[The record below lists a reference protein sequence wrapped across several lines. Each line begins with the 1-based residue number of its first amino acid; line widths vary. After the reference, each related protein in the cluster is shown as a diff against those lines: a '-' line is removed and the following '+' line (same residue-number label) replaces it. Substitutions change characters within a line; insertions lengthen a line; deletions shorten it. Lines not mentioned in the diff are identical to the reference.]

1 MNTSTSCR
9 SRKYKYICMTFRERT
24 NFHYTLSGQVSIF
37 HSQSSTEAEVFFC
50 TPVQG
55 GRVNSAS
62 YVSFRP
68 GEASNMQNCKKYGS
82 SDMPSEKVRRSYP
95 TPPPSPA
102 RHRSLP
108 LSLSLLSVW
117 WLLLAPSRFYVVQ
130 TAG

>member
-24 NFHYTLSGQVSIF
+24 NFHYTLSGLQVSIF
-37 HSQSSTEAEVFFC
+37 PHQSSTEADVFFC

-68 GEASNMQNCKKYGS
+68 GEVSNMQNCKKYGS

-95 TPPPSPA
+95 TPQTPPPPA
-102 RHRSLP
+102 TA